1 MLTINEALETLKT
14 YNINSQKYE
23 PTIYQKENQIGICLD
38 IKDSLFG
45 YLTRAFTFKTKEE
58 LDNFLKG
65 FFWYKNN
72 HNQYSIKL
80 TLDSYNTPYPQIIYK
95 YQNETITINEMLN
108 INEFL
113 ENEKKDDFEKQEKT
127 IYLNNIARLT
137 NYLIDLKKQ
146 KEVIKQEKNKLKTE
160 ENNLKYE
167 LLTELTTYYGRERN
181 LPKKEITLDSIS
193 IVDPNLLLE
202 NEKNIKDKSINE
214 VKGYLISLINIIKN
228 EEIDEK
234 NFVNIYSNNV
244 YEYNIEI
251 LKKQIEFVKSK
262 IKAEQNFNLKGS
274 KIHNIDEELKSFLK
288 VNIAPVKIEIFL
300 ADNKNRIEEK
310 YQNITD
316 IKEAANIITGKTIS
330 FNNNLEKEEKKD
342 LNLNYYI
349 REKFNELPKKDKNNL
364 ILYHSIYKPICN
376 FIIDNN
382 YPNIDIIK
390 SNFDFEHYYEE
401 LETIIMNENN
411 NHYLIQ
417 YFKEIDFKNINTY
430 INSIINICKNIENT
444 FFNLPSSIK
453 LFTNEQNSKWKQLT
467 KYPNK
472 NTKYLVEAHNIA
484 YLPEKLEIDWNTNE
498 ISLINEES
506 YYIKENIIK
515 EEETVTLTKYTK
527 KNIEKN
533 DIIITTDLILEDEIN
548 INKSH
553 LEGA

>member
-160 ENNLKYE
+160 ENDLKYE

-310 YQNITD
+310 YKNITD
-316 IKEAANIITGKTIS
+316 IKEAAKIITDKEVTIS
-330 FNNNLEKEEKKD
+330 IEEKAK
-342 LNLNYYI
+342 NPQINIHQYQI
-349 REKFNELPKKDKNNL
+349 EKFNELAKPIKNSL

-401 LETIIMNENN
+401 LETIIMYENN

-444 FFNLPSSIK
+444 FFNLPSPIK

-515 EEETVTLTKYTK
+515 EEETITLTKYTK

>member
-1 MLTINEALETLKT
+1 M
-14 YNINSQKYE
+14 
-23 PTIYQKENQIGICLD
+23 
-38 IKDSLFG
+38 
-45 YLTRAFTFKTKEE
+45 
-58 LDNFLKG
+58 
-65 FFWYKNN
+65 
-72 HNQYSIKL
+72 
-80 TLDSYNTPYPQIIYK
+80 
-95 YQNETITINEMLN
+95 
-108 INEFL
+108 
-113 ENEKKDDFEKQEKT
+113 
-127 IYLNNIARLT
+127 
-137 NYLIDLKKQ
+137 
-146 KEVIKQEKNKLKTE
+146 
-160 ENNLKYE
+160 
-167 LLTELTTYYGRERN
+167 
-181 LPKKEITLDSIS
+181 PKKEITLDSIS

-515 EEETVTLTKYTK
+515 EEETITLTKYTK